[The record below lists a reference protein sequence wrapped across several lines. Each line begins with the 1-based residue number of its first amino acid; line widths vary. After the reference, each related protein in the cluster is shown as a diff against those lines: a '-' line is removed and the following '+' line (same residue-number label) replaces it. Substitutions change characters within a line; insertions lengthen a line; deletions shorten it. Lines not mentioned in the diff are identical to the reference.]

1 MGLRRGGAELLLVVG
16 SLVSMVAIAFV
27 GEIAA
32 RSFSRVGFL
41 GNSRHLFVADA
52 YGASKGNAP
61 NVEAVSFGALVYT
74 DEYGFRVPK
83 GGVPGDEDRHDAI
96 LLLSDSVGF
105 GPGVDE
111 PESFAG
117 LLRARL
123 PERRIY
129 NASVIGYS
137 TPDYRNVVEAFVPA
151 HDEVTGV
158 VLVYCLNDVSA
169 QSAQDIDRYLKAKKE
184 KAPER
189 DIRETLRSFALLS
202 GANEFLRSRSK
213 LYLLLKHRLF
223 ATQLRSWKATLS
235 LYGEERASDVERA
248 ASDIGEIA
256 AFLEARDTPFLVV
269 LSPFEYQLRKP
280 EDPET
285 QIPQRQ
291 LGDLLARKGVESV
304 DARPFFDARVP
315 SADYFLAYDPM
326 HLSAEGHRVVADIIA
341 GALTERA
348 FGKQ

>member
-1 MGLRRGGAELLLVVG
+1 MGSRRGGAELLLVLG
-16 SLVSMVAIAFV
+16 SLGSLIAIALV
-27 GEIAA
+27 AEIAV
-32 RSFSRVGFL
+32 RGVSRVGFL

-52 YGASKGNAP
+52 HGASKGNAP

-74 DEYGFRVPK
+74 DEHGFRVPK
-83 GGVPGDEDRHDAI
+83 GGVPGDDDKHEA
-96 LLLSDSVGF
+96 LLVLSDSVGF

-111 PESFAG
+111 PETFAG
-117 LLRARL
+117 LLRPRF

-151 HDEVTGV
+151 HDEVKGV

-169 QSAQDIDRYLKAKKE
+169 QSAQNIDRYLKEKKE
-184 KAPER
+184 KGPEP
-189 DIRETLRSFALLS
+189 DIRETLRSFAFLS
-202 GANEFLRSRSK
+202 SANEFLRSRSK
-213 LYLLLKHRLF
+213 LYLLVKHQLF
-223 ATQLRSWKATLS
+223 GTQLRSWRATLS
-235 LYGEERASDVERA
+235 LYGEERAGDVERA
-248 ASDIGEIA
+248 ASDLGEIA
-256 AFLEARDTPFLVV
+256 AFLEARDIPFLVV

-291 LGDLLARKGVESV
+291 LGDLLARRGVENV
-304 DARPFFDARVP
+304 DARPFFDGSVP

-326 HLSAEGHRVVADIIA
+326 HLSAAGHRVLADVIA
-341 GALTERA
+341 RGLAERGFA
-348 FGKQ
+348 KR